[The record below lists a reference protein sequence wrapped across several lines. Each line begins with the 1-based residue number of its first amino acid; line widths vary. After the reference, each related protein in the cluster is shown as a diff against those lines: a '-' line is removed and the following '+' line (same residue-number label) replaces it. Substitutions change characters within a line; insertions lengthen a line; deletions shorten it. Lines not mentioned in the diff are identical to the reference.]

1 MKQLENKWASYLN
14 EQSEVLEPMSFLDS
28 AMKDR
33 QTRRPYPHAVPAV
46 GS

>member
-1 MKQLENKWASYLN
+1 MGDKRTKDDGAVKQLENKWASYLN

-33 QTRRPYPHAVPAV
+33 
-46 GS
+46 